1 MNKIYLAE
9 DLPLRARAVYVRAG
23 LFQEGGL
30 DPKPCPFD
38 RKAFPFF
45 GAGIDILGRCRIG
58 SGPFVFSCKQI
69 GTPGV
74 KKICPQA
81 SMEPFPGR
89 SL

>member
-23 LFQEGGL
+23 HFQEGGL

-38 RKAFPFF
+38 RKSFSFF
-45 GAGIDILGRCRIG
+45 GAGIDILGRCRVG
-58 SGPFVFSCKQI
+58 SGPFVFSSKPLAI
-69 GTPGV
+69 PGV
-74 KKICPQA
+74 KKVCLQA
-81 SMEPFPGR
+81 SMEPFLGR

>member
-38 RKAFPFF
+38 RKAFP
-45 GAGIDILGRCRIG
+45 
-58 SGPFVFSCKQI
+58 
-69 GTPGV
+69 
-74 KKICPQA
+74 
-81 SMEPFPGR
+81 
-89 SL
+89 